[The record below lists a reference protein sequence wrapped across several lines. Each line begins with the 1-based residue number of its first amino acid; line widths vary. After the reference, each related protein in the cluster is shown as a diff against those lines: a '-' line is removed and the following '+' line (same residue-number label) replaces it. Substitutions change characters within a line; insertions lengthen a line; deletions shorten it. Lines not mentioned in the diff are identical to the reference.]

1 MGNDLS
7 GRRANAGSLF
17 CHLLCSLSLP
27 TPHSP
32 CSTLSSFFL
41 FLFFCPLA
49 YSSLVTLNRSL
60 RLHLCNC
67 VCSVTREIVVAGVF
81 ASVSFISSPSCE
93 LRVCQWRND
102 RYSKTRNIGHIE
114 LGNSRVYIDDSIET
128 RALSSV
134 SRCQGSSLNERC
146 FYPRQ
151 FFSTFHLWW
160 NAAWAVA
167 HLPTPRCSVRESEF
181 FLLDSHVHGNVGGK
195 SRNEHRTS
203 SIMCK

>member
-1 MGNDLS
+1 METFIRGEYFVRDGQRSVWSTSQRGVVVLS
-7 GRRANAGSLF
+7 F
-17 CHLLCSLSLP
+17 IVLP
-27 TPHSP
+27 LASSPHSP
-32 CSTLSSFFL
+32 CSTLSSSFL

-102 RYSKTRNIGHIE
+102 RYSKTRNIEHIE
-114 LGNSRVYIDDSIET
+114 LGNRRVYIDDSIET

-151 FFSTFHLWW
+151 LFSTFHLW
-160 NAAWAVA
+160 
-167 HLPTPRCSVRESEF
+167 
-181 FLLDSHVHGNVGGK
+181 
-195 SRNEHRTS
+195 
-203 SIMCK
+203 